1 MKVITTIERLSVN
14 RSLVDLGGAIAAGVC
29 AGAATALG
37 NALYHELN
45 LVTYARWIFLAIAA
59 YFTVASLLQRFWP
72 NQLKRIV
79 PVWLLT
85 AFLGSILFVACNLIP
100 EVIKGWYDPYK
111 LERSL
116 AEYIS
121 TELGAAKSVIMLLS
135 LITIPVTATFHHAGH
150 IIRGVK
156 AWHGGPAPLSIL
168 DGAALRR
175 RYRKRIA
182 R

>member
-1 MKVITTIERLSVN
+1 MKVISTIEKLSMN
-14 RSLVDLGGAIAAGVC
+14 RSRVDLRGAIAAGIC

-45 LVTYARWIFLAIAA
+45 LMAYARWIFLAVAA
-59 YFTVASLLQRFWP
+59 YFTVASLSQRFWP

-85 AFLGSILFVACNLIP
+85 AFCGSILFVTGNLIP
-100 EVIKGWYDPYK
+100 GVIKGWYDPYR

-121 TELGAAKSVIMLLS
+121 TELDAAKSVIILLS
-135 LITIPVTATFHHAGH
+135 LITIPITATFHHAGH
-150 IIRGVK
+150 IIRSVK
-156 AWHGGPAPLSIL
+156 AWHEGPAPLSIL
-168 DGAALRR
+168 DGAALK
-175 RYRKRIA
+175 RK
-182 R
+182 